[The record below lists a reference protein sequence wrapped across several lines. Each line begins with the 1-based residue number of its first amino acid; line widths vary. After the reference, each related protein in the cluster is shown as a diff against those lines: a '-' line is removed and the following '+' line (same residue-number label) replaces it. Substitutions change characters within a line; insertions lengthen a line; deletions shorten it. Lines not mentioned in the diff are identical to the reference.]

1 MCPQPGRLCGGSHH
15 SLGAVMKYIVLML
28 SVLIFPSVL
37 FAAEEA
43 RQPITMEQIL
53 QDLRDLDSSMDRMGD
68 HVVGEEMC

>member
-1 MCPQPGRLCGGSHH
+1 
-15 SLGAVMKYIVLML
+15 MKYIVLML